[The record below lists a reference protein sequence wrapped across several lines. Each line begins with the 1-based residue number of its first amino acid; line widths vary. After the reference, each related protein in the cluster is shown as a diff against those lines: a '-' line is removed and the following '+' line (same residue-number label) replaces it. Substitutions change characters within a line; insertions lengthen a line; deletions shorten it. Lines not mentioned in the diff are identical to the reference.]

1 MGKRKSNIV
10 LISSAIILISLTFFS
25 CKKEEPAP
33 LPFADFHASNSGC
46 VSPCWVYFYDNSQ
59 NTISWKWNFGNGFH
73 STTQNDSMLY
83 QEFGFYDVTLWA
95 TNVDGVVDSVT
106 KEIMVY

>member
-1 MGKRKSNIV
+1 MQKKISNSV
-10 LISSAIILISLTFFS
+10 LILSTTILISFIFLS
-25 CKKEEPAP
+25 CNKEEPAP

-59 NTISWKWNFGNGFH
+59 NTISWKWNFGNGFQ

-95 TNVDGVVDSVT
+95 TNIDGAVDSVT

>member
-1 MGKRKSNIV
+1 MQKIKSNIV
-10 LISSAIILISLTFFS
+10 LTCSAVILISHLIS

-46 VSPCWVYFYDNSQ
+46 VSPCWIYFYDNSQ
-59 NTISWKWNFGNGFH
+59 NTISWEWNFGNGFN

-83 QEFGFYDVTLWA
+83 QEFGFYDVTLWV
-95 TNVDGVVDSVT
+95 TNLDGVKDSVT
-106 KEIMVY
+106 KEVMVY